1 MPNPYLLLL
10 LEEAALCLAPK
21 KKKARDLLMR
31 CSILTS

>member
-10 LEEAALCLAPK
+10 LEEATLFLAP

-31 CSILTS
+31 LSILTS